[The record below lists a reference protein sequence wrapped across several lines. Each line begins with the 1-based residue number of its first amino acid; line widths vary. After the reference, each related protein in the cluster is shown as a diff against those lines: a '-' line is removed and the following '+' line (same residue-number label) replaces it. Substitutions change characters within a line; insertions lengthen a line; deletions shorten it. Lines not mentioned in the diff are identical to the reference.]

1 MNLRERLKKSRDALS
16 RKLGTVF
23 KPGVDDE
30 TLEKAEEI
38 LLGSDLGWE
47 LTEMV
52 LDRFRTEYRADGER
66 GWRHVLSG
74 VLLELVPA
82 HPDDHFTENPLIT
95 MVVGVNG
102 AGKTTTIARL
112 SGMFRNSGERVLMA
126 CADTYRAAAS
136 EQLSLWGKRL
146 DIPVFAGSPGADP
159 GAVTFDAVKKAVSG
173 GYQRLLI
180 DTAGRLPTQ
189 KGLMDELAKVHRV
202 AGKAMSGAPHRVL
215 LVLDG
220 TVGQNALA
228 QAEQFMEAVPVTD
241 LAVTKLDGTARG
253 GAVFAMARQLGLP
266 IRYIGVGEG
275 ADDIVPFSGKDFVDA
290 LIGEDEQWK
299 V

>member
-1 MNLRERLKKSRDALS
+1 MNLKERLKKSRDALS

-23 KPGVDDE
+23 RPGVDGD
-30 TLEKAEEI
+30 TLETAEDI

-52 LDRFRTEYRADGER
+52 LDRFRTEYRAGGDR
-66 GWRHVLSG
+66 GWRSIISDVLM
-74 VLLELVPA
+74 EFVPV
-82 HPDDHFTENPLIT
+82 HPDDSFTESPLVT

-112 SGMFRNSGERVLMA
+112 SGRFGNSGERVLMA

-136 EQLSLWGKRL
+136 EQLSLWGERL
-146 DIPVFAGSPGADP
+146 GIPVFSGNPGADP
-159 GAVTFDAVKKAVSG
+159 GAVTFDAVNKAVSG

-202 AGKAMSGAPHRVL
+202 AGKAMAGAPHRVL

-228 QAEQFMEAVPVTD
+228 QAEQFMESVPVTD
-241 LAVTKLDGTARG
+241 LVVTKLDGTARG
-253 GAVFAMARQLGLP
+253 GAVFAMARELNLP

-275 ADDIVPFSGKDFVDA
+275 ADDIIPFNGRDFVDA
-290 LIGEDEQWK
+290 LIGED
-299 V
+299 

>member
-1 MNLRERLKKSRDALS
+1 MNLGEKLKKSRDVFS
-16 RKLGTVF
+16 RKLNSVF
-23 KPGVDDE
+23 RPGVDTD
-30 TLEKAEEI
+30 TLEEAEEV

-47 LTEMV
+47 LTEYV
-52 LDRFRTEYRADGER
+52 LERFKTECKLKGNT
-66 GWRHVLSG
+66 GWRTVLKE
-74 VLLELVPA
+74 VLLDIVPE
-82 HPDDHFTENPLIT
+82 HPEEIIGGRPHIT

-112 SGMFRNSGERVLMA
+112 SGMYLNQGQSVLMA

-136 EQLSLWGKRL
+136 EQLSLWGSRL
-146 DIPVFAGSPGADP
+146 GIPVFTSPAGSDP
-159 GAVTFDAVKKAVSG
+159 GAVTFDGVKKAVSG
-173 GYQRLLI
+173 GYDRLII

-189 KGLMDELAKVHRV
+189 KGLMDELSKVHRV
-202 AGKAMSGAPHRVL
+202 AGKAMEGAPHSVL

-220 TVGQNALA
+220 TVGQNALP
-228 QAEQFMEAVPVTD
+228 QARRFMEALPVTD

-253 GAVFAMARQLGLP
+253 GAVFAMARELCLP

-275 ADDIVPFSGKDFVDA
+275 VGDIIPFRGEEFVEA
-290 LIGEDEQWK
+290 LAGGD

>member
-1 MNLRERLKKSRDALS
+1 MNLKERLKKSRDALS
-16 RKLGTVF
+16 RRLGTVF
-23 KPGVDDE
+23 LPGIDEE
-30 TLEKAEEI
+30 TLENAEEI

-47 LTEMV
+47 LTEEV
-52 LDRFRTEYRADGER
+52 LERFRGEFKA
-66 GWRHVLSG
+66 GSQSQWRKVLSR
-74 VLLELVPA
+74 VLLELVPV
-82 HPDDHFTENPLIT
+82 HPYDSLRATPEVT

-112 SGMFRNSGERVLMA
+112 SRLFMETGEKVLMA

-136 EQLSLWGKRL
+136 EQLSLWGEKL
-146 DIPVFAGSPGADP
+146 HVPVFSGVSGADP
-159 GAVTFDAVKKAVSG
+159 GAVAFDAVKKAVSG
-173 GYQRLLI
+173 GYHRLLI

-189 KGLMDELAKVHRV
+189 KGLMDELTKVHRV
-202 AGKAMSGAPHRVL
+202 TGKALTGAPHRVL

-228 QAEQFMEAVPVTD
+228 QAAQFLEAVSVTD

-253 GAVFAMARQLGLP
+253 GAVFAMARELNLP

-275 ADDIVPFSGKDFVDA
+275 PEDIIPFRAEDFIDA
-290 LIGEDEQWK
+290 LIGEDEQ
-299 V
+299 